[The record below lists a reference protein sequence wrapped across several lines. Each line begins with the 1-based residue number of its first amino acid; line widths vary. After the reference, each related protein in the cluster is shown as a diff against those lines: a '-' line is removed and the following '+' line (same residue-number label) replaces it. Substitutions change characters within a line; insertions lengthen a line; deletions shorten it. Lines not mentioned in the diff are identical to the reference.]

1 MASLNKCI
9 NYVTPPPPPPRP
21 THDGTKPTIN
31 PTFAAPAEP
40 AKQSNGSNGAT
51 TTLVT
56 LDERLSKDVHGVFPK
71 RRQDVLKWYGWG
83 YKDSEFY
90 VKDNVIHFKG
100 DKYPL
105 EGTSLPYFTEWVL
118 HTFNVSVHDNIP
130 KPELPKEFPKP
141 TVNKGFLADIQTSQI
156 SYTQEGIDRFVRCH
170 GQTLHDIYNLC
181 HDKFKRIPDIVTW
194 PTNHK
199 EVEIL
204 VNLAHKHN
212 VAVLPYGGG
221 TSVSGAI
228 TCPQDEERMICVLD
242 TSQMNRM
249 LWLNKKNL
257 TVCFEA
263 GIAGQDL
270 ENVLRKEGLTV
281 GHEPD
286 SYEFSTLGG
295 WVATRASGMK
305 KNVYG
310 NIEDLVVRVKL
321 VTPSGVLDRECSA
334 PRISCGPDFNHIIMG
349 SEGTLGVITEVVLK
363 VRPLPPV
370 KRYNSL
376 VFPDFE
382 SGVGFMR
389 EVAKRR
395 CQPASVRLMD
405 NDQFIMGQSLKP
417 IKGWKEDMMD
427 CIKKK
432 YLTSVKCIDLTKI
445 CAATLLFEGEVEDVD
460 RQESLIISIAKKY
473 KGFSGGGQNGER
485 GYIMTFVIAYIRD
498 LALLYDIV
506 AESFETSVPWDRCYN
521 LCQNVRRR
529 IQLECHAKSV
539 HHFSISCRVT
549 QTYDAGAC
557 VYFYFAFNYKGFSNP
572 VELFEYIENCARD
585 EILASG
591 GSLSHHHGIGK
602 IRSQWYTKTVTQTGA
617 DLYKATKK
625 QLDPRN
631 IFAIGN
637 LITPEAQDRPEL
649 TAADSSRHTKTNAT
663 NISLKAKL

>member
-1 MASLNKCI
+1 MAANNKCI
-9 NYVTPPPPPPRP
+9 NYINKTEK
-21 THDGTKPTIN
+21 DLTIN
-31 PTFAAPAEP
+31 VINNKEN
-40 AKQSNGSNGAT
+40 KQQKSQGAFKASI
-51 TTLVT
+51 T
-56 LDERLSKDVHGVFPK
+56 LDERLSKDVNGVFPK

-90 VKDNVIHFKG
+90 VKNNIIHFRG
-100 DKYPL
+100 DRYPL
-105 EGTSLPYFTEWVL
+105 EGAALPYFTDWVL
-118 HTFNVSVHDNIP
+118 STFNITVYDNIP
-130 KPELPKEFPKP
+130 KPMLPQEYPRP
-141 TVNKGFLADIQTSQI
+141 TVNTDFLQELHETEI
-156 SYTQEGIDRFVRCH
+156 SYSQEGIDRFVRCH
-170 GQTLHDIYNLC
+170 GQTLHDIYYLSHN
-181 HDKFKRIPDIVTW
+181 KFQRIPDVVTW
-194 PTNHK
+194 PNNHS
-199 EVEIL
+199 EVEKL
-204 VNLAHKHN
+204 VALAHKHN
-212 VAVLPYGGG
+212 VVVLPYGGG
-221 TSVSGAI
+221 TSVSGAT
-228 TCPQDEERMICVLD
+228 TCPQQEQRMICILD

-249 LWLNKKNL
+249 LWLNRKNL

-270 ENVLRKEGLTV
+270 ENILRKEGLTV

-321 VTPSGVLDRECSA
+321 VTPAGVLDRECTA
-334 PRISCGPDFNHIIMG
+334 PRISCGPDFNHVIMG

-389 EVAKRR
+389 EVAERR

-405 NDQFIMGQSLKP
+405 NNQFIMGQSLKP
-417 IKGWKEDMMD
+417 VKGWREDLKD
-427 CIKKK
+427 AFKKK
-432 YLTSVKCIDLTKI
+432 YLTMVKCLDLTKI
-445 CAATLLFEGEVEDVD
+445 CAATLLFEGEADDVD
-460 RQESLIISIAKKY
+460 RQESLIINIAKKH

-485 GYIMTFVIAYIRD
+485 GYIMTFVIAYMRD

-506 AESFETSVPWDRCYN
+506 AESFETSVPWDRCYS
-521 LCQNVRRR
+521 LCENVKKR
-529 IQLECHAKSV
+529 IELECHAKSI

-572 VELFEYIENCARD
+572 VELFEHIENGARD
-585 EILASG
+585 EILACG
-591 GSLSHHHGIGK
+591 GSLSHHHGVGK
-602 IRSQWYTKTVTQTGA
+602 IRSQWYTKTITQTGA
-617 DLYKATKK
+617 NLYKATKQ
-625 QLDPRN
+625 QLDPKN
-631 IFAIGN
+631 IFATGN
-637 LITPEAQDRPEL
+637 LLPLEEQPQGVKSIEENL
-649 TAADSSRHTKTNAT
+649 GKTNT
-663 NISLKAKL
+663 TIKAKL